1 MGEVGSL
8 AVGTGAGRAV
18 RMALPRGAAWTTTS
32 TWFAFFT
39 LRRQDAKSFACE
51 FGESRG
57 LTVRYAAKYGM
68 ALQEKRS

>member
-1 MGEVGSL
+1 
-8 AVGTGAGRAV
+8 
-18 RMALPRGAAWTTTS
+18 MALPRGAAWTTTS

>member
-1 MGEVGSL
+1 
-8 AVGTGAGRAV
+8 
-18 RMALPRGAAWTTTS
+18 MALPRGAAWTTTS

-68 ALQEKRS
+68 ALQEQLPLGCVAEKRKAGNGATRQA